1 MFTGIIKAKASLEKV
16 EFMAQDGQQAQGAVI
31 TLKAGDIVAD
41 LEQGGSLA
49 VNGVCLTARNSKRH
63 AEGIFEAALM
73 GETLRRTTLASLA
86 PGSTVNVERCLSSQG
101 RFDGHLVQGHVDG
114 LGRVSALEDFTSW
127 RRLRIELDQQ
137 LAPLVAAQGSIAV
150 DGVSLTVSAVSPAH
164 QLPAWFE
171 VSLIAQTMAA
181 TNLATLK
188 PADTVNLEL
197 DLLARYTQRMLDW
210 SQKPETTTAD
220 LAQENRVDQ
229 AVAALARGQAIVVVD
244 AADRENEGD
253 LVFAAEAATVDLLA
267 LTIRYTSGVIC
278 APMPAARADLLGL
291 EAMVKVNK
299 DPKGTAYT
307 VSCDAASGVTTGISG
322 ADRAQTLRVLADP
335 KSDQDCLTRPGHIF
349 PLRAHPDGIAGRAG
363 HTEAAVELCQ
373 LAGFSGVAAI
383 AELVRDDGSMMR
395 QKDLATFAQEQGL
408 VMISIAALQ
417 KWMEQR

>member
-1 MFTGIIKAKASLEKV
+1 
-16 EFMAQDGQQAQGAVI
+16 
-31 TLKAGDIVAD
+31 
-41 LEQGGSLA
+41 
-49 VNGVCLTARNSKRH
+49 
-63 AEGIFEAALM
+63 
-73 GETLRRTTLASLA
+73 
-86 PGSTVNVERCLSSQG
+86 
-101 RFDGHLVQGHVDG
+101 
-114 LGRVSALEDFTSW
+114 
-127 RRLRIELDQQ
+127 
-137 LAPLVAAQGSIAV
+137 
-150 DGVSLTVSAVSPAH
+150 
-164 QLPAWFE
+164 
-171 VSLIAQTMAA
+171 
-181 TNLATLK
+181 
-188 PADTVNLEL
+188 
-197 DLLARYTQRMLDW
+197 
-210 SQKPETTTAD
+210 
-220 LAQENRVDQ
+220 
-229 AVAALARGQAIVVVD
+229 
-244 AADRENEGD
+244 
-253 LVFAAEAATVDLLA
+253 
-267 LTIRYTSGVIC
+267 
-278 APMPAARADLLGL
+278 MPAGRADLLGL